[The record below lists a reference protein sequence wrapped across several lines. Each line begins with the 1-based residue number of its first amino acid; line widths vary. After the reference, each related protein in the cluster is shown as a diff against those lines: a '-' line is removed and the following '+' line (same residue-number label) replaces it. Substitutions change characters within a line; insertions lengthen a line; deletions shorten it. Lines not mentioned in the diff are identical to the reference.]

1 VGETDAHLTP
11 RPRPTWGTFRLH
23 PVANST
29 DGHLFIVAFDHRGSY
44 ESGLYGIHGEPTAAD
59 LARLTQGKQ
68 VIFEGFRAALRGGA
82 PAGAAGVLVDEELGA
97 DIARA
102 AKSEGTILAMPA
114 EESGKDEFHLQYGDD
129 FGFHIEAF
137 DPDFVKVLVRYNPA
151 GDRELNTRQ
160 AARLKALGDWLKAHD
175 RRFLFELLV
184 PPTTEELE
192 EAGSTDSYDHSLR
205 PGLVARAIAEL
216 QEAGVEPDVW
226 KIEGLDTEDDCIHV
240 ARQARRGGRD
250 HVRCIVLG
258 RGADEERVHRWLRVG
273 ARADGF
279 TGFAIGRTIWWDP
292 LKSML
297 AEEIDRAAAVSEI
310 AARYLRAID
319 VYLEAAA

>member
-1 VGETDAHLTP
+1 VALATQSW
-11 RPRPTWGTFRLH
+11 RTFRLH

-44 ESGLYGIHGEPTAAD
+44 ESGLYGIQGELTAAD

-68 VIFEGFRAALRGGA
+68 VIYEGFRAALRGGA

-129 FGFHIEAF
+129 FGSHIEAF
-137 DPDFVKVLVRYNPA
+137 DPDFVKVLVRYNPDR
-151 GDRELNTRQ
+151 DRELNRRQ
-160 AARLKALGDWLKAHD
+160 AARLKTLGDWLKAHD

-192 EAGSTDSYDHSLR
+192 EAGSIDSYDHSLR
-205 PGLVARAIAEL
+205 PHLVVRAIAEL
-216 QEAGVEPDVW
+216 QEVGVEPDVW
-226 KIEGLDTEDDCIHV
+226 KIEGLDTEDDCVRV

-250 HVRCIVLG
+250 NVRCIVLG
-258 RGADEERVHRWLRVG
+258 RGADEERVDRWLRVG
-273 ARADGF
+273 ARAAGF
-279 TGFAIGRTIWWDP
+279 AGFAIGRTIWWDP

-297 AEEIDRAAAVSEI
+297 AEEIDQAAAVSEI

-319 VYLEAAA
+319 VYLQAAA